1 MKTLSNLFNT
11 VFTDIDNLNLKE
23 YIKLINNKSSITE
36 YQTIHKHHIIP
47 RCWYTK
53 NNIEIDNSSQ
63 NIVDLNLKDH
73 IIAHVL
79 MARYFYD
86 VNDIEMSNNMI
97 GAVNLL
103 LNNIECPNV
112 LSQEFL
118 SFLDNAKLTRH
129 RKYSDLLVEQ
139 MFDEYSKYEDTK
151 EGYKAVKNKFNFKY
165 SHDQL
170 YDIFKERISQDKIQN
185 HKIRT
190 DRYWRS
196 KLNKERL
203 MYKGGKNIRSEG
215 NKLIDSNDSKKLR
228 PIIDECNLYGE
239 EHVKFKYQ
247 FYSMYNFF
255 RKCKR
260 LGVLTDEECVKYKV
274 DNDQNERYRS
284 MKYGIV
290 IINEMIKMFKYTED
304 KLITKEVLYKIAL
317 KFNIENPENIRT
329 LLCRWMGYDDYKKI
343 LDIRKQY
350 KKSKKMEEY
359 NFKRKQDV
367 KQTQEMYDF
376 YLMNG
381 AKDFKKKYNMSQTS
395 GFLRKCRKIGIMTQ
409 TIREGRTSKEISY
422 KGKVQSLNKWL
433 IELNLDG
440 KRHTII
446 RKHNE
451 DGMSYTDIFNGYLN
465 QNT

>member
-1 MKTLSNLFNT
+1 MKILSNLFNT

-118 SFLDNAKLTRH
+118 SFLDNVKLTRH

-170 YDIFKERISQDKIQN
+170 YDIFKERIAQDKLQN

-228 PIIDECNLYGE
+228 PIIDECNLNGE
-239 EHVKFKYQ
+239 EYVKNKYQ

-260 LGVLTDEECVKYKV
+260 LGILTDEECIKYKLE
-274 DNDQNERYRS
+274 NDQNERYRS
-284 MKYGIV
+284 MKYGMN
-290 IINEMIKMFKYTED
+290 IINEMIKIFKNTGD
-304 KLITKEVLYKIAL
+304 KMMTKEVLSKIAL
-317 KFNIENPENIRT
+317 KFNIKNPGNIRS
-329 LLCRWMGYDDYKKI
+329 LLCRWMGYDQYKKI
-343 LDIRKQY
+343 LNIRIEYKNS
-350 KKSKKMEEY
+350 KKSEK
-359 NFKRKQDV
+359 NNNKREQDI
-367 KQTQEMYDF
+367 KHSQEMYDF

-381 AKDFKKKYNMSQTS
+381 AKEFKKRYNMAQTS
-395 GFLRKCRKIGIMTQ
+395 GFLRKCRKLGIMTS
-409 TIREGRTSKEISY
+409 TIHENRPSKEISY

-440 KRHTII
+440 KRHAII